1 MLLNQKINE
10 LLEDAEKTVADMTD
24 SKENYPDPT
33 DRASLES
40 DRNFELRMRDRE
52 RRLIAKMQEAI
63 KRIDEG
69 EFGVCEV
76 CGGPISEK
84 RLIARPV
91 TTLCIDCKTRQEKL
105 EKLKGEWSARRHH
118 SFCQPCLSGCLCA
131 VLNSLLSL
139 IPVISKFRFD
149 GDIEAERLS
158 LKTGQDKS
166 RRGTGQEPKK
176 RVLNPGNMFI
186 AGILTYSPCSCM

>member
-1 MLLNQKINE
+1 MTLSSEKLDFFRRLLTQKINE

-63 KRIDEG
+63 KRIDDG
-69 EFGVCEV
+69 EFGVCDV

-84 RLIARPV
+84 RLVARPV
-91 TTLCIDCKTRQEKL
+91 TTLCIDCKTRQEKM
-105 EKLKGEWSARRHH
+105 EKLKGE
-118 SFCQPCLSGCLCA
+118 
-131 VLNSLLSL
+131 
-139 IPVISKFRFD
+139 
-149 GDIEAERLS
+149 
-158 LKTGQDKS
+158 
-166 RRGTGQEPKK
+166 
-176 RVLNPGNMFI
+176 
-186 AGILTYSPCSCM
+186 